1 MNDEKV
7 TTQVTVQ
14 KLGVVN
20 KNGRV
25 YDYDKATNEQIS
37 KSIELIQEELRS
49 SIEKLQLSSMYG
61 MFGEYGTFDKS
72 KEIKVSRLEEDL
84 DDHNGFKPG
93 YLYCFQRQL
102 EGSLCE
108 KCESREQC
116 IRDKE
121 NEVDRIKN
129 IISIDIDNSPDI
141 STINII
147 NTSSIPI
154 DDITSMRRKENGD

>member
-7 TTQVTVQ
+7 TVQ
-14 KLGVVN
+14 MGIHDGSIN

-25 YDYDKATNEQIS
+25 YNFDTV
-37 KSIELIQEELRS
+37 QEALRNS
-49 SIEKLQLSSMYG
+49 NIEKLQLSSMYG

-72 KEIKVSRLEEDL
+72 KEIKVSRLEDL

-93 YLYCFQRQL
+93 YLYCLQRQL

-116 IRDKE
+116 IRDK
-121 NEVDRIKN
+121 K
-129 IISIDIDNSPDI
+129 
-141 STINII
+141 
-147 NTSSIPI
+147 
-154 DDITSMRRKENGD
+154 MK

>member
-7 TTQVTVQ
+7 ITQDVVQ

-25 YDYDKATNEQIS
+25 YDFDTV
-37 KSIELIQEELRS
+37 QEALRDS
-49 SIEKLQLSSMYG
+49 NIEKLQLSSMYG

-72 KEIKVSRLEEDL
+72 KEIKVSRIEDL

-93 YLYCFQRQL
+93 YLYCLQRQL

-147 NTSSIPI
+147 NASSIPI
-154 DDITSMRRKENGD
+154 GDITSMRRKENGD

>member
-7 TTQVTVQ
+7 TMQVAVQ
-14 KLGVVN
+14 NYDTVN
-20 KNGRV
+20 KNGRTYNFNTV
-25 YDYDKATNEQIS
+25 
-37 KSIELIQEELRS
+37 QEALRNS
-49 SIEKLQLSSMYG
+49 NIEKLQLSSMYG

-72 KEIKVSRLEEDL
+72 KEIKVSRIEDL

-93 YLYCFQRQL
+93 YLYCLQRQL

-147 NTSSIPI
+147 NASSIPI

>member
-1 MNDEKV
+1 MRVSYIDDENV
-7 TTQVTVQ
+7 TSEAVIQ
-14 KLGVVN
+14 KLGDVN
-20 KNGRV
+20 KNGRT
-25 YDYDKATNEQIS
+25 YDFDTV
-37 KSIELIQEELRS
+37 QEVLRNS

-84 DDHNGFKPG
+84 DGHNGFKPG

>member
-1 MNDEKV
+1 MDNKDDEKV
-7 TTQVTVQ
+7 TVQ
-14 KLGVVN
+14 MGIHGGSIN
-20 KNGRV
+20 KNGRTYNFNTV
-25 YDYDKATNEQIS
+25 
-37 KSIELIQEELRS
+37 QEAMR
-49 SIEKLQLSSMYG
+49 KHQLSSMYG
-61 MFGEYGTFDKS
+61 MFGEYGTFGKS
-72 KEIKVSRLEEDL
+72 KEIKVSRIEDL
-84 DDHNGFKPG
+84 DRNGFKPG
-93 YLYCFQRQL
+93 YLYCFKRQL

-147 NTSSIPI
+147 NASSIPI
-154 DDITSMRRKENGD
+154 GDITSMRRKENGD

>member
-1 MNDEKV
+1 MDDEKV
-7 TTQVTVQ
+7 TVQ
-14 KLGVVN
+14 MGIHGGSIN

-25 YDYDKATNEQIS
+25 YDFDTV
-37 KSIELIQEELRS
+37 QEALRNS

-84 DDHNGFKPG
+84 DGHNGFKPG

-116 IRDKE
+116 IRDKKD
-121 NEVDRIKN
+121 EVDRIKN
-129 IISIDIDNSPDI
+129 IISDAVDSFDI
-141 STINII
+141 SKINIS
-147 NTSSIPI
+147 NELSIPI
-154 DDITSMRRKENGD
+154 DVITSMRRKENGD

>member
-7 TTQVTVQ
+7 ITQDAVQ
-14 KLGVVN
+14 KLDVVN

-25 YDYDKATNEQIS
+25 YNFDTV
-37 KSIELIQEELRS
+37 QEVLRNS

-72 KEIKVSRLEEDL
+72 KEIKVSRIEDL

-93 YLYCFQRQL
+93 YLYCFQMQL

-116 IRDKE
+116 IKDE
-121 NEVDRIKN
+121 YYANQAI
-129 IISIDIDNSPDI
+129 
-141 STINII
+141 
-147 NTSSIPI
+147 
-154 DDITSMRRKENGD
+154 RRFQEKDGD

>member
-1 MNDEKV
+1 MNDKKV
-7 TTQVTVQ
+7 SVQ
-14 KLGVVN
+14 EV
-20 KNGRV
+20 
-25 YDYDKATNEQIS
+25 
-37 KSIELIQEELRS
+37 LRNP

-72 KEIKVSRLEEDL
+72 KEIKVSRIEGL

-116 IRDKE
+116 IKDEDYTNQTIR
-121 NEVDRIKN
+121 RIREK
-129 IISIDIDNSPDI
+129 D
-141 STINII
+141 
-147 NTSSIPI
+147 
-154 DDITSMRRKENGD
+154 GD

>member
-7 TTQVTVQ
+7 ITQDVVQ
-14 KLGVVN
+14 NYDTVN
-20 KNGRV
+20 KNGRAYNFNTV
-25 YDYDKATNEQIS
+25 
-37 KSIELIQEELRS
+37 QEALRNS
-49 SIEKLQLSSMYG
+49 NIEKLQLSSMYG

-72 KEIKVSRLEEDL
+72 KEIKVSRLEDL

-93 YLYCFQRQL
+93 YLYCLQRQL

-129 IISIDIDNSPDI
+129 IISDAVDSFDI
-141 STINII
+141 SKINIS
-147 NTSSIPI
+147 NKLSIPI
-154 DDITSMRRKENGD
+154 DIITSMRRKENGD

>member
-7 TTQVTVQ
+7 ITQNAVQ
-14 KLGVVN
+14 KLDVVN

-25 YDYDKATNEQIS
+25 YNFDTV
-37 KSIELIQEELRS
+37 QEVLRNS

-84 DDHNGFKPG
+84 DGHNGFKPG

-116 IRDKE
+116 IRHKKD
-121 NEVDRIKN
+121 EVDRIKN

-154 DDITSMRRKENGD
+154 GDITSMRRI

>member
-7 TTQVTVQ
+7 ITQDVVQ
-14 KLGVVN
+14 KFDVVN
-20 KNGRV
+20 KNGREYNFDTV
-25 YDYDKATNEQIS
+25 
-37 KSIELIQEELRS
+37 QEVLRNS

-61 MFGEYGTFDKS
+61 MFGEYETFDKS
-72 KEIKVSRLEEDL
+72 KEIKVSRLEDL

-93 YLYCFQRQL
+93 YLYCLHRHL

-154 DDITSMRRKENGD
+154 GDITSMRRKENGD

>member
-7 TTQVTVQ
+7 ITQDAVQ
-14 KLGVVN
+14 KLDVVN

-25 YDYDKATNEQIS
+25 YNFDTV
-37 KSIELIQEELRS
+37 QEVLRNS

-72 KEIKVSRLEEDL
+72 KEIKVSRIEDL

-93 YLYCFQRQL
+93 YLYCLQRQL
-102 EGSLCE
+102 EGSLCK

-154 DDITSMRRKENGD
+154 GDITSMRRKENGD

>member
-7 TTQVTVQ
+7 ITQDAVQ
-14 KLGVVN
+14 KLDVVN

-25 YDYDKATNEQIS
+25 YNFDTV
-37 KSIELIQEELRS
+37 QEVLRNS

-72 KEIKVSRLEEDL
+72 KEIKVSRIEDL

-102 EGSLCE
+102 EGLLCE

-129 IISIDIDNSPDI
+129 IISIDIDHSPDI
-141 STINII
+141 SAINII

-154 DDITSMRRKENGD
+154 DDVTSMRRKENGD

>member
-7 TTQVTVQ
+7 ITQDVEQ
-14 KLGVVN
+14 KLDVVN
-20 KNGRV
+20 KNGREYNFDTV
-25 YDYDKATNEQIS
+25 
-37 KSIELIQEELRS
+37 QEVLRNS

-72 KEIKVSRLEEDL
+72 KEIKVSRLEDL

-108 KCESREQC
+108 KCESRYEC
-116 IRDKE
+116 ARDKE

-129 IISIDIDNSPDI
+129 IISDDVDSFNKSK
-141 STINII
+141 INII
-147 NTSSIPI
+147 NKLSIPI
-154 DDITSMRRKENGD
+154 DVTTLMRRIENGD

>member
-7 TTQVTVQ
+7 ITQDAVQ
-14 KLGVVN
+14 ELDVVN

-25 YDYDKATNEQIS
+25 YNFDTV
-37 KSIELIQEELRS
+37 QEALRNS
-49 SIEKLQLSSMYG
+49 NIEKLQLSSMYG

-72 KEIKVSRLEEDL
+72 KEIKVSRLEDL

-93 YLYCFQRQL
+93 YLYCLQRQL

-147 NTSSIPI
+147 NASSIPI
-154 DDITSMRRKENGD
+154 GDITSMRRKENGD

>member
-1 MNDEKV
+1 MDDEKV
-7 TTQVTVQ
+7 TVQVAVQ
-14 KLGVVN
+14 ELGVVN
-20 KNGRV
+20 KNGRL
-25 YDYDKATNEQIS
+25 YDFNTV
-37 KSIELIQEELRS
+37 QEALRNS

-72 KEIKVSRLEEDL
+72 KEIKVSRIEDL

-116 IRDKE
+116 IRDKKD
-121 NEVDRIKN
+121 EVGRIKN

-147 NTSSIPI
+147 NASSIPI
-154 DDITSMRRKENGD
+154 GDITSIRRKEDGD

>member
-7 TTQVTVQ
+7 TVQMGIHDGSINKNERVYNFDTVQ
-14 KLGVVN
+14 E
-20 KNGRV
+20 
-25 YDYDKATNEQIS
+25 A
-37 KSIELIQEELRS
+37 LRNS
-49 SIEKLQLSSMYG
+49 NIEKLQLSSMYG

-72 KEIKVSRLEEDL
+72 KEIKVSRLEDL
-84 DDHNGFKPG
+84 DDCNGFKPG
-93 YLYCFQRQL
+93 YLYCFKRQL

-129 IISIDIDNSPDI
+129 IISDTVDSFDI
-141 STINII
+141 SKINVS
-147 NTSSIPI
+147 NKLSIPI
-154 DDITSMRRKENGD
+154 DVITSMRRKENGD

>member
-7 TTQVTVQ
+7 ITQDVVQ
-14 KLGVVN
+14 ELDVVN
-20 KNGRV
+20 KNGWV
-25 YDYDKATNEQIS
+25 YNFDTV
-37 KSIELIQEELRS
+37 QETLRNS
-49 SIEKLQLSSMYG
+49 NIEKLQLSSMYG

-72 KEIKVSRLEEDL
+72 KEIKVSRIEDL

-93 YLYCFQRQL
+93 YLYCLQRQL

>member
-1 MNDEKV
+1 MDDEKV
-7 TTQVTVQ
+7 TVQVAIQNYDT
-14 KLGVVN
+14 VN
-20 KNGRV
+20 KNGRAYNFNTV
-25 YDYDKATNEQIS
+25 
-37 KSIELIQEELRS
+37 QEALRDS
-49 SIEKLQLSSMYG
+49 NIEKLQLSSMYG

-72 KEIKVSRLEEDL
+72 KQIKVSRIEDL

-93 YLYCFQRQL
+93 YLYCLQRQL

-129 IISIDIDNSPDI
+129 IISDAVDSFDI
-141 STINII
+141 SKINIS
-147 NTSSIPI
+147 NELSIPI
-154 DDITSMRRKENGD
+154 DVITSMRRKENGD

>member
-1 MNDEKV
+1 MDDEKAI
-7 TTQVTVQ
+7 TQDVVQ
-14 KLGVVN
+14 ELDVVN

-25 YDYDKATNEQIS
+25 YNFDTV
-37 KSIELIQEELRS
+37 QEALRNS
-49 SIEKLQLSSMYG
+49 NIEKFQLSSMYG

-72 KEIKVSRLEEDL
+72 KEIKVSRLEDL
-84 DDHNGFKPG
+84 DYHNGFKPG
-93 YLYCFQRQL
+93 YLYCLQRQL

-147 NTSSIPI
+147 NASSIPI

>member
-1 MNDEKV
+1 MDDEKV
-7 TTQVTVQ
+7 TMQVAVQ
-14 KLGVVN
+14 NYDTVN
-20 KNGRV
+20 KNGRTYNFNTV
-25 YDYDKATNEQIS
+25 
-37 KSIELIQEELRS
+37 QEALRNS
-49 SIEKLQLSSMYG
+49 NIEKLQLSSMYG

-72 KEIKVSRLEEDL
+72 KEIKVSRIEDL

>member
-1 MNDEKV
+1 MRASYIDNENV
-7 TTQVTVQ
+7 TLEAVMH
-14 KLGVVN
+14 KLGDVN
-20 KNGRV
+20 KNGRT
-25 YDYDKATNEQIS
+25 YDFDTV
-37 KSIELIQEELRS
+37 QEALRNS
-49 SIEKLQLSSMYG
+49 NIEKFQLSSMYG
-61 MFGEYGTFDKS
+61 MFGEYETFDKG
-72 KEIKVSRLEEDL
+72 KEIKVSRIEGL
-84 DDHNGFKPG
+84 DNHNGFKPG

-102 EGSLCE
+102 EGSLCK

-147 NTSSIPI
+147 NTLSIPI

>member
-1 MNDEKV
+1 MDDEKV
-7 TTQVTVQ
+7 TAQAVVQ

-25 YDYDKATNEQIS
+25 YDFDTV
-37 KSIELIQEELRS
+37 QEALRDPN
-49 SIEKLQLSSMYG
+49 IEKLQLSSMYG

-72 KEIKVSRLEEDL
+72 KEIKVSRIEDL
-84 DDHNGFKPG
+84 DDLNGFKPG
-93 YLYCFQRQL
+93 YLYCIQRQL

-116 IRDKE
+116 IRDKKD
-121 NEVDRIKN
+121 EVDRIKN

-147 NTSSIPI
+147 NKLSIPI
-154 DDITSMRRKENGD
+154 DVMTLMK

>member
-7 TTQVTVQ
+7 ITQDVVQ
-14 KLGVVN
+14 ELDVVN

-25 YDYDKATNEQIS
+25 YNFDTV
-37 KSIELIQEELRS
+37 QEALRNS

-72 KEIKVSRLEEDL
+72 KEIKVSRLEDL

-93 YLYCFQRQL
+93 YLYCLQRQL

-121 NEVDRIKN
+121 NEVDIIKN

-147 NTSSIPI
+147 NASSIPI
-154 DDITSMRRKENGD
+154 GDITSMRRKENGD

>member
-7 TTQVTVQ
+7 ITQDVVQ
-14 KLGVVN
+14 KLDVVN
-20 KNGRV
+20 KNGREYNFDTV
-25 YDYDKATNEQIS
+25 QKA
-37 KSIELIQEELRS
+37 LRNS

-61 MFGEYGTFDKS
+61 TFGKS
-72 KEIKVSRLEEDL
+72 KEIKVSRLEDL

-93 YLYCFQRQL
+93 YLYCLQRHL

-121 NEVDRIKN
+121 NEVDRIVYN
-129 IISIDIDNSPDI
+129 NEGDNIDNVVQK
-141 STINII
+141 II
-147 NTSSIPI
+147 DFIE
-154 DDITSMRRKENGD
+154 K

>member
-7 TTQVTVQ
+7 ITQDVVQ
-14 KLGVVN
+14 ELDVVN

-25 YDYDKATNEQIS
+25 YNFDTV
-37 KSIELIQEELRS
+37 QEALRNS
-49 SIEKLQLSSMYG
+49 NIEKLQLSSMYG
-61 MFGEYGTFDKS
+61 MFGEYRTFDKS
-72 KEIKVSRLEEDL
+72 KEIKVSRIEDL

-121 NEVDRIKN
+121 NEIDRIKN
-129 IISIDIDNSPDI
+129 II
-141 STINII
+141 
-147 NTSSIPI
+147 
-154 DDITSMRRKENGD
+154 